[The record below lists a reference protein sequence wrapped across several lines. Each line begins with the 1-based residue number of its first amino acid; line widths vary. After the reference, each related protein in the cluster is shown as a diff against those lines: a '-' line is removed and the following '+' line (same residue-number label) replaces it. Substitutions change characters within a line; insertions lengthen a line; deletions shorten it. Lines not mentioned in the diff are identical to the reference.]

1 MFHKNLKRLR
11 TRRKLSQEDM
21 ATYLGIT
28 RQGYSKYE
36 NDKSEPSLQMLM
48 RIADLFEVSIDELI
62 GYSSNVDA
70 PSSTI
75 EEANIF
81 NQLGVDQEDYDNLT
95 PYQQEVLDWAINEDA
110 LFFKNKSDNVLDM
123 MDRLEIAYEVNKAIE
138 KREKNNKSK

>member
-36 NDKSEPSLQMLM
+36 NEKSEPSFQMLM

-62 GYSSNVDA
+62 GYSSANHGNPDD
-70 PSSTI
+70 
-75 EEANIF
+75 EETETL
-81 NQLGVDQEDYDNLT
+81 NQLGISSEEFDALT
-95 PYQQEVLDWAINEDA
+95 AYQQEALDWAANNDY
-110 LFFKNKSDNVLDM
+110 LQFKNKSDNIMDM
-123 MDRLEIAYEVNKAIE
+123 IERIEIAYEVDKAM
-138 KREKNNKSK
+138 KNRKKNNK